1 MNKVRRMES
10 MINIDESVID
20 IIPVGIIKGQFEFDK
35 SETADDFMVLYAN
48 QYVESLSGLK
58 RSQIERKMLKELYP
72 DHTGSMVDWIKI
84 IRDAVK
90 EKEHRHVDQYV
101 DIFNKHLGMDIVG
114 KEDGIFYLILN
125 DNTERLQHRK
135 AIMEKE
141 SEIDYVN
148 SELRKKANMDTMT
161 STYNYQFILKLLKE
175 EIESA
180 KMQNTK
186 LSVALLD
193 IDDFSVINRKYG
205 TDVGNTVLV
214 ETAAVFRNCIR
225 KIDYLGRTGADEFL
239 LILTNVDMDI
249 AKIIINRIQTQMFL
263 NIQNAEN
270 LEVTI
275 SGAVIE
281 YSGENNEEFYYKI
294 REKMNSAKNMGKN
307 MIVFQS

>member
-1 MNKVRRMES
+1 
-10 MINIDESVID
+10 MINIDESIID
-20 IIPVGIIKGQFEFDK
+20 IIPVGIIKGQFEFEK
-35 SETADDFMVLYAN
+35 SETPADFKVFYAN
-48 QYVESLSGLK
+48 RYMESLSGFK
-58 RSQIERKMLKELYP
+58 KSDIEGKMLKELYP
-72 DHTGSMVDWIKI
+72 NSVGSMGDLIKMI
-84 IRDAVK
+84 GDAVK
-90 EKEHRHVDQYV
+90 EKEHRHVNQYV
-101 DIFNKHLGMDIVG
+101 EIFNKHLGMDIIG
-114 KEDGIFYLILN
+114 QEDGSFYLILN
-125 DNTERLQHRK
+125 DNTERLQHRR

-148 SELRKKANMDTMT
+148 SELRKKANMDIMT

-175 EIESA
+175 EIDSA
-180 KMQNTK
+180 KNLNTK

-193 IDDFSVINRKYG
+193 IDGFTVINRKYG
-205 TDVGNTVLV
+205 TDIGNTVLI
-214 ETAAVFRNCIR
+214 ETAALLRNCIR
-225 KIDYLGRTGADEFL
+225 KIDYLGRTGADEFM

-263 NIQNAEN
+263 NLQNAED

-294 REKMNSAKNMGKN
+294 REKLNSAKNMGKN